1 MTKGPLPTSCCP
13 SCLYEMD
20 CATCATR
27 EEVQPSAGD
36 LSICL
41 NCGEILQFNDILV
54 LKPVAK
60 GVLES
65 LEPSK
70 IALLQVVS
78 ERIKQRGLLHDN

>member
-1 MTKGPLPTSCCP
+1 MKGPLPTSYCP
-13 SCLYEMD
+13 ACLYEMD
-20 CATCATR
+20 CATSCANQ
-27 EEVQPSAGD
+27 EAIEPSAGD

-78 ERIKQRGLLHDN
+78 EKIKQLGLLHGN